1 MCKSKMKRK
10 WKANQIAKWNIL
22 KWQTLIVS
30 IHALINS
37 MNVSFLVRDINE
49 YNCDYSM
56 RWNVFYICIAKIY
69 GCIKASFKYSL
80 FILPYFR
87 WHTHTNASS
96 EIQTSLRS
104 MIYFYQDKKHKQ
116 NETTRPEITEQRYH
130 VSMAINAYL
139 NQWIS
144 VWFSINILQL
154 HFIIL
159 I

>member
-69 GCIKASFKYSL
+69 GCNKASFKYSL

-87 WHTHTNASS
+87 
-96 EIQTSLRS
+96 
-104 MIYFYQDKKHKQ
+104 
-116 NETTRPEITEQRYH
+116 
-130 VSMAINAYL
+130 
-139 NQWIS
+139 
-144 VWFSINILQL
+144 
-154 HFIIL
+154 
-159 I
+159 